1 MLYLSFE
8 HPPASVLERLIAIE
22 AGTSHG
28 IEAPALRRIREALD
42 AVDGRRELRERL
54 SDTDGGA
61 EAVEAVEG
69 YAERFVVHRSS
80 GVTTDLG
87 EIGLGPDGD

>member
-22 AGTSHG
+22 AGTSRG

-42 AVDGRRELRERL
+42 AVDGRRGALRERL

-69 YAERFVVHRSS
+69 YAERLSS
-80 GVTTDLG
+80 TGRAA
-87 EIGLGPDGD
+87 